1 MTKGPWELWESRFSW
16 VIWYWER
23 KLYCKWLESTLQ
35 EDKEFMLKE
44 LRFDGINLG
53 TDQLCVCAHTHT
65 HIYLI
70 YTDIHFSSYGKG
82 NNGFYLELTIGKQD
96 VTERQTVEE
105 FESAGKS
112 TRKWVQGGLAGG
124 GNHEDLGG
132 AKYRWQHNGNSL
144 EEVLTPGEVIE

>member
-1 MTKGPWELWESRFSW
+1 
-16 VIWYWER
+16 
-23 KLYCKWLESTLQ
+23 
-35 EDKEFMLKE
+35 MLKE

-53 TDQLCVCAHTHT
+53 TDQLCVCAYTHT

-112 TRKWVQGGLAGG
+112 TRK
-124 GNHEDLGG
+124 
-132 AKYRWQHNGNSL
+132 
-144 EEVLTPGEVIE
+144 